1 MERRLGTY
9 LRTQR
14 RRWGFT
20 QSELARLLGMK
31 SATHVSRIER
41 GKRKPM
47 TATILASAVIFGV
60 KATEIFPGLADTI
73 EDEVG
78 RRAYELYQEL
88 QGNPSKATKLKLDL
102 LETILKRAAPD
113 AAQSE
118 I

>member
-14 RRWGFT
+14 LRWGLT

-31 SATHVSRIER
+31 SATHVSRLER

-47 TATILASAVIFGV
+47 AATILASAFIFGS
-60 KATEIFPGLADTI
+60 KASEIFPRLVGAI
-73 EDEVG
+73 EDDVG
-78 RRAYELYQEL
+78 QRAYELYQEL

-102 LETILKRAAPD
+102 LEGISKRATPD
-113 AAQSE
+113 ANE
-118 I
+118 